1 MARKLPPQDAYF
13 SDLKT
18 ELRPLRKPKG
28 GVFIPPPT
36 PDFWPE
42 EPGPDLDP
50 EDNTWMGDL
59 RWNGNSVRPFQSNAE
74 IVLETSCTYAG
85 SLAFDTFEG
94 RVKLLRA
101 IPGGGQAGSVFG
113 EEHLLALRVWC
124 ETHLDVGFPLPL
136 LSNAVKAVAMRNR
149 RHVIQRFLD
158 RLEWDGQD
166 RISHLHDHYFGAED
180 TDYNRAITKRFLI
193 SAVARAYRPG
203 AKADACL
210 VMEGGQGTY
219 KSTSL
224 RVLFMNDQWV
234 NDTPLDLRSKDGH
247 IGLQGRWVVEFAE
260 LDALS
265 KADTARV
272 KAFLSLDR
280 DRIRMPYE
288 VNVREF
294 PRTCIFVGTVNESAY
309 LRDTTGGRRFW
320 PLVIGDIDLN
330 ALARDREQL
339 WAEAVHLYKQGEV
352 WHLTYEEEL
361 LAREEQDIRRI
372 ESPMEAP
379 MRSYLARRKDTTIDE
394 ILKDALDLKLYRANG
409 REGRQVAQILT
420 GVFGWR
426 RTKVKRDG
434 IRVSGFVAPVVQAE
448 APTIDEDDDAEMD

>member
-1 MARKLPPQDAYF
+1 MACKKPPQDAYF

-18 ELRPLRKPKG
+18 VLPTLSKPRG
-28 GVFIPPPT
+28 GVFIPPPA
-36 PDFWPE
+36 PNFYPE
-42 EPGPDLDP
+42 EPGPDIDP
-50 EDNTWMGDL
+50 EDFTWKSDL

-74 IVLETSCTYAG
+74 MVLEKSSTYAG
-85 SLAFDTFEG
+85 SLAFDTFDG

-101 IPGGGQAGSVFG
+101 IPGGGKAGTAFG
-113 EEHLLALRVWC
+113 EEHLLGLRVWC

-136 LSNAVKAVAMRNR
+136 LNNAVRAVAMRNR
-149 RHVIQRFLD
+149 RHVIHHFLD
-158 RLEWDGQD
+158 RLVWDGKE
-166 RISHLHDHYFGAED
+166 RLCHLHDRYFGAED
-180 TDYNRAITKRFLI
+180 NDYNRAITKRFLI
-193 SAVARAYRPG
+193 SAVARAYSPG

-210 VMEGGQGTY
+210 VLEGPQGSY

-224 RVLFMNDQWV
+224 RVLFLNDQWV
-234 NDTPLDLRSKDGH
+234 NDTPLDLRTKDAH

-260 LDALS
+260 LDS
-265 KADTARV
+265 VNKADTARV

-294 PRTCIFVGTVNESAY
+294 PRTCIFVGTVNESTY
-309 LRDTTGGRRFW
+309 LRDSTGGRRFW
-320 PLVIGDIDLN
+320 PLIIGNINLN
-330 ALARDREQL
+330 ALGQDREQL

-361 LAREEQDIRRI
+361 LAREQQDIRRL

-379 MRSYLARRKDTTIDE
+379 MRSYLAHRKDTTINE

-409 REGRQVAQILT
+409 SEGRQVAQILT

-426 RTKVKRDG
+426 RTKVYRG
-434 IRVSGFVAPVVQAE
+434 GTRVSGFVAPMVDAE
-448 APTIDEDDDAEMD
+448 VPIVDDDDVDFD